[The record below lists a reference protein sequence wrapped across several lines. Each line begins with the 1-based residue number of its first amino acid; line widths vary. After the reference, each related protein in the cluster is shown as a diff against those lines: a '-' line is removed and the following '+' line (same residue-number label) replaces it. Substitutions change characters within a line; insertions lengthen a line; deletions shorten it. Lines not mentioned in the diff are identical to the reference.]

1 MAVRGKDSAVF
12 VTQKKVQVKKQPTA
26 RGSNSSVATR
36 SGSDTVA
43 VYCWCCCCWDKL
55 IEPDSVTNVFQ
66 ITPEI
71 GCLMTG
77 LYGVL
82 LMECCRKC

>member
-1 MAVRGKDSAVF
+1 VAVRGKDSCVF
-12 VTQKKVQVKKQPTA
+12 VTQKKVQ
-26 RGSNSSVATR
+26 
-36 SGSDTVA
+36 
-43 VYCWCCCCWDKL
+43 DKL

-77 LYGVL
+77 LYGASPGP
-82 LMECCRKC
+82 MQQC

>member
-1 MAVRGKDSAVF
+1 MQF
-12 VTQKKVQVKKQPTA
+12 LQ
-26 RGSNSSVATR
+26 
-36 SGSDTVA
+36 
-43 VYCWCCCCWDKL
+43 DKL

-77 LYGVL
+77 LYGTRSIPAMAFTTL
-82 LMECCRKC
+82 I